1 MAALFVRETP
11 HVHSE
16 IYLFPRVYHE
26 VLFTMYHP
34 LFLQS
39 VENERKRPARTLRAF
54 VIQHLTNQGTPL
66 MPRDGTRGNL
76 PFHRPMAPA
85 KTVCTTHKF
94 TWKLVSQEVPIYLL
108 FLQLLDEALLLEAQQ
123 DDVDVGL
130 EGGPRSHADAVF
142 LDQNGRCQ
150 GHGVAVAE
158 LGVTV
163 DQVVEDKGVP
173 AQQTAH

>member
-76 PFHRPMAPA
+76 PS
-85 KTVCTTHKF
+85 TVRWLQQKPS
-94 TWKLVSQEVPIYLL
+94 VQPISLL
-108 FLQLLDEALLLEAQQ
+108 GSL
-123 DDVDVGL
+123 
-130 EGGPRSHADAVF
+130 
-142 LDQNGRCQ
+142 
-150 GHGVAVAE
+150 
-158 LGVTV
+158 
-163 DQVVEDKGVP
+163 
-173 AQQTAH
+173 